1 MTNEIERRLNRR
13 QELFCQAFAAGGNAA
28 AAAREAGYS
37 VKAADRIGERLLR
50 NVEIAARIKALSE
63 ENDAKLIATSR
74 ERQQL
79 WTAIM
84 RDTRLEPKD
93 RLKAS
98 ELLGKAQGDFL
109 ERVALS
115 GPNGTSPLVPPVLQ
129 INFVAAVDGRPVIE
143 AAP

>member
-1 MTNEIERRLNRR
+1 MTNEIGRGLNRR

-79 WTAIM
+79 WTSIM

-143 AAP
+143 ATP

>member
-50 NVEIAARIKALSE
+50 NVEVSARIKALSE

-115 GPNGTSPLVPPVLQ
+115 GPNGAPLGPPPNLV
-129 INFVAAVDGRPVIE
+129 INFVPAKDGMPVIE